1 MQNLTMGYNSNQ
13 SDFVRFKRVQTM
25 KCFNFIG
32 LFWVEFC
39 FSELFSVQLQRALS
53 SLNFAVALHSYNL
66 FRGKRIEKHFIRDIL
81 ITTHLVNV
89 KCTYSKV

>member
-1 MQNLTMGYNSNQ
+1 MFFRIVFGAVTEGAEFAFMVLKILQ
-13 SDFVRFKRVQTM
+13 SYYIQ
-25 KCFNFIG
+25 
-32 LFWVEFC
+32 
-39 FSELFSVQLQRALS
+39 
-53 SLNFAVALHSYNL
+53 SYNL